1 MNEIV
6 SKGKSPLLEELEED
20 DYKLIYPNDLNLI
33 MTMEKDKDNI
43 IYLLSKT
50 SELNFFELLRNKNKL
65 FLSWKTTNILPTC
78 RGPLELKIREFG
90 KPGDKKVKI
99 HKMLIYDEKGEKY
112 RTNKWSKRI
121 KEIYMNS
128 AQDSIVIIIDENFLF
143 PRERKELKAEEIKY
157 NKRKSLENK
166 INSLLK

>member
-50 SELNFFELLRNKNKL
+50 PELRFFELLRNKNKL
-65 FLSWKTTNILPTC
+65 FLSWKTTNILSAC
-78 RGPLELKIREFG
+78 RVPLDLKIREFG

-128 AQDSIVIIIDENFLF
+128 AQNSIVIIIDENFLF
-143 PRERKELKAEEIKY
+143 PRERKELEAEKIKH
-157 NKRKSLENK
+157 NKRKNLENK